1 MEKDINQISFEIIA
15 YAGQARSFA
24 FQALQEAK
32 NHNYQQAQELL
43 KQASESS
50 VKAHQAQTDLLF
62 DEMNGNQNEVNV
74 LLVHSQDHL
83 MTSMLA
89 QELIE
94 ELIFMYKKMDTD
106 Q

>member
-1 MEKDINQISFEIIA
+1 MEKDLNQISFEIIA
-15 YAGQARSFA
+15 YAGDARSYA
-24 FQALQEAK
+24 FKALQEAK
-32 NHNYQQAQELL
+32 NKNFELAQQYLQKSKDA
-43 KQASESS
+43 S

-62 DEMNGNQNEVNV
+62 DEMNGNTSEMSL

-94 ELIFMYKKMDTD
+94 EMIELYKKVEL
-106 Q
+106 